1 MPTSTSEDDS
11 LLFVYGTL
19 KAGLRNHDAHLGHL
33 GAGARLAGDYR
44 SVQRWPLYIIGRW
57 RLPWLLPQV
66 GQGEHVSGE
75 LYRVDPVTLA
85 RIDQLELVD
94 EAGWYSR
101 GSLLVQSLL
110 TPAAPP
116 LQALTYFGCPQRCA
130 REAIHAGPL
139 ASYEPGHDRGCLDPG
154 GSLLDRPAIPRS

>member
-1 MPTSTSEDDS
+1 MPTLTNEGAS

-19 KAGLRNHDAHLGHL
+19 KAGLRNHDAHLGHVA
-33 GAGARLAGDYR
+33 AGARLAGDYS

-57 RLPWLLPQV
+57 RLPWLLPQA
-66 GQGEHVSGE
+66 GQGEHVRGE
-75 LYRVDPVTLA
+75 LYRVDPATLA

-94 EAGWYSR
+94 EAGWYTR
-101 GSLLVQSLL
+101 GSLWVQSLL

-130 REAIHAGPL
+130 REHIHAGPL
-139 ASYEPGHDRGCLDPG
+139 TSYEPGHDLSCLDDG
-154 GSLLDRPAIPRS
+154 GPRPDPAAHS